1 MAAASCQRAELDR
14 VTFVEAIRGVFA
26 RSPIFCGATLSEPR
40 LGPREDVTV
49 EVSFDHGPPALRVT
63 AASDE
68 KVYAILHELASTM
81 VEIERA
87 VRLRGLG
94 EMGPGQRSPEPVRR
108 ERDRWR
114 RRRAG
119 FAQGARIDRPRPGK
133 RAHHAQEIR
142 RTPCVARRDI
152 P

>member
-68 KVYAILHELASTM
+68 KVYTILHELASTM

-94 EMGPGQRSPEPVRR
+94 EMGPWPALARAGLAR
-108 ERDRWR
+108 EGSL
-114 RRRAG
+114 ASSSVG
-119 FAQGARIDRPRPGK
+119 FAQGEDR
-133 RAHHAQEIR
+133 
-142 RTPCVARRDI
+142 
-152 P
+152 

>member
-49 EVSFDHGPPALRVT
+49 EVAGPWTSGVACYRPLP
-63 AASDE
+63 DE

-94 EMGPGQRSPEPVRR
+94 EMGPRPALA
-108 ERDRWR
+108 
-114 RRRAG
+114 RAG
-119 FAQGARIDRPRPGK
+119 SAREGSLASSSSGFARDQDR
-133 RAHHAQEIR
+133 
-142 RTPCVARRDI
+142 
-152 P
+152 